1 MAAQDEGHERGAR
14 GWVPS
19 LREREFEAGRCDRGD
34 REEEPE
40 TPEEALEW
48 AGADGT
54 RSILDM
60 FSVTEE
66 PDFFAV
72 APLPREELI
81 RLYGTEQPTHEVIG
95 AIHEFYEDTER
106 GQGICIIV
114 YESDEPSKSS
124 SAGTRSIEAGADR
137 LAARLSRSC
146 CMW

>member
-1 MAAQDEGHERGAR
+1 MDDD
-14 GWVPS
+14 
-19 LREREFEAGRCDRGD
+19 LREQEFEAGRYDQGG

-81 RLYGTEQPTHEVIG
+81 RLYGMERPTHEMIG
-95 AIHEFYEDTER
+95 ANHEFYEDMER
-106 GQGICIIV
+106 GHGIYIIV
-114 YESDEPSKSS
+114 YQGDDPSEIFF
-124 SAGTRSIEAGADR
+124 AGYSFD
-137 LAARLSRSC
+137 
-146 CMW
+146 